1 MIHLIDGFVIIIIV
15 GVSPWLAINLVGHY
29 LVKGRYKPLDLHNSS
44 TSSSYWYSS
53 GFNIPAII
61 SWTTGLIVGLLF
73 TSTSIFTGPFVSVVG
88 GIDLSFTSAALVGA
102 IVYYALTTLFPY
114 RSREVS
120 SEVAE
125 NIVP

>member
-1 MIHLIDGFVIIIIV
+1 MIFGGDTLTTADVAVALGKVELGDASKVAHLDK
-15 GVSPWLAINLVGHY
+15 A
-29 LVKGRYKPLDLHNSS
+29 LHNSS

-88 GIDLSFTSAALVGA
+88 GIDLSFTSSALVGA
-102 IVYYALTTLFPY
+102 IAYYALTTLFPY

-120 SEVAE
+120 SEVAG
-125 NIVP
+125 NIAP